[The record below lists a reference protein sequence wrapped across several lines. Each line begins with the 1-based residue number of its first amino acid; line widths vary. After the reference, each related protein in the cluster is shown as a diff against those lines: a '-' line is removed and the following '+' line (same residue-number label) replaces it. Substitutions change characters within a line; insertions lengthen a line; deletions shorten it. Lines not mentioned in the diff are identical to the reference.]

1 MFKTEQAKKVFF
13 KGSRLLRY
21 NKAFMLQLGIISAA
35 AIGVADTAFAQTA
48 NVATNQISV
57 LSTPMQNFREFMS
70 SDVANF
76 ASVAGV
82 GIGAASWAMSDNNMI
97 YGKPKFIRNK
107 YPMTKLIANIPL
119 GTPRTRTCS
128 ESAL

>member
-13 KGSRLLRY
+13 KGSRLLRH

-57 LSTPMQNFREFMS
+57 LSTPMQNFRDFMS

-82 GIGAASWAMSDNNMI
+82 GIGAASWAMSDNNQVVKTGMRVV
-97 YGKPKFIRNK
+97 GASAVMLQAPNFIQQ
-107 YPMTKLIANIPL
+107 MTGIVF
-119 GTPRTRTCS
+119 
-128 ESAL
+128 

>member
-13 KGSRLLRY
+13 KGSKLLRY

-82 GIGAASWAMSDNNMI
+82 GIGAASWAMSDNNQVVKTGMRVVGASAI
-97 YGKPKFIRNK
+97 MLQAPNFIQQ
-107 YPMTKLIANIPL
+107 MTGIVF
-119 GTPRTRTCS
+119 
-128 ESAL
+128 

>member
-70 SDVANF
+70 NDVANF

-82 GIGAASWAMSDNNMI
+82 GIGAASWAMSDNNQVVKTGMRVVGASAI
-97 YGKPKFIRNK
+97 MLQAPNFIQQ
-107 YPMTKLIANIPL
+107 MTGIVF
-119 GTPRTRTCS
+119 
-128 ESAL
+128 

>member
-1 MFKTEQAKKVFF
+1 MFKTEQAKKIFF
-13 KGSRLLRY
+13 KGSRLLRH

-48 NVATNQISV
+48 KVATNQISV
-57 LSTPMQNFREFMS
+57 LSTPMQNFREFIS

-82 GIGAASWAMSDNNMI
+82 GIGAASWAMSDNNQMVKTGMRVVGASAI
-97 YGKPKFIRNK
+97 MLQVPDFIQQI
-107 YPMTKLIANIPL
+107 TGIVF
-119 GTPRTRTCS
+119 
-128 ESAL
+128 

>member
-1 MFKTEQAKKVFF
+1 MFQTEQAKKVFL
-13 KGSRLLRY
+13 KGSRLLRH

-57 LSTPMQNFREFMS
+57 LSTPMQNFRDFMS

-82 GIGAASWAMSDNNMI
+82 GIGAASWAMSDNNQVVKTGMRVVGASAI
-97 YGKPKFIRNK
+97 MLQAPNFIQQ
-107 YPMTKLIANIPL
+107 MTGIVF
-119 GTPRTRTCS
+119 
-128 ESAL
+128 

>member
-13 KGSRLLRY
+13 KGSRLLRH

-82 GIGAASWAMSDNNMI
+82 GIGAASWAMSDNSQVVKTGMRVVGASAI
-97 YGKPKFIRNK
+97 MLQVPKFIQQI
-107 YPMTKLIANIPL
+107 TGIVF
-119 GTPRTRTCS
+119 
-128 ESAL
+128 

>member
-13 KGSRLLRY
+13 KGSRLLRH

-82 GIGAASWAMSDNNMI
+82 SIGAASWAMSDNNQVVKTGMRVVGASAI
-97 YGKPKFIRNK
+97 MLQVPNFIQQ
-107 YPMTKLIANIPL
+107 MTGIVF
-119 GTPRTRTCS
+119 
-128 ESAL
+128 

>member
-1 MFKTEQAKKVFF
+1 MFQTEQAKKVFF
-13 KGSRLLRY
+13 KGSRLLRH

-35 AIGVADTAFAQTA
+35 AIGIADTAFAQTA

-76 ASVAGV
+76 ASIAGV
-82 GIGAASWAMSDNNMI
+82 GIGAASWAMTDNNQAVKTGMRVVGASAI
-97 YGKPKFIRNK
+97 MLQAPTFIQQ
-107 YPMTKLIANIPL
+107 MTGIVF
-119 GTPRTRTCS
+119 
-128 ESAL
+128 

>member
-13 KGSRLLRY
+13 KGSRLLRH
-21 NKAFMLQLGIISAA
+21 NKAFMLQLGIISAVAIGA

-48 NVATNQISV
+48 DVATNQISV

-82 GIGAASWAMSDNNMI
+82 GIGAASWAMSDNNQVVKTGMRVVGASAI
-97 YGKPKFIRNK
+97 MLQAPNFIQQ
-107 YPMTKLIANIPL
+107 MTGIVF
-119 GTPRTRTCS
+119 
-128 ESAL
+128 

>member
-13 KGSRLLRY
+13 KGSRLLRH
-21 NKAFMLQLGIISAA
+21 NKAFMLQLGTISAA

-48 NVATNQISV
+48 DVATNQISV
-57 LSTPMQNFREFMS
+57 LSTPMQNFRDFMS

-82 GIGAASWAMSDNNMI
+82 SIGAASWAMSDNNQVVKTGMRVVGASAI
-97 YGKPKFIRNK
+97 MLQVPKFIQQI
-107 YPMTKLIANIPL
+107 TGIVF
-119 GTPRTRTCS
+119 
-128 ESAL
+128 

>member
-13 KGSRLLRY
+13 KGSRLLRH

-35 AIGVADTAFAQTA
+35 AIGVTDTAFAQTA

-82 GIGAASWAMSDNNMI
+82 GIGAASWAMSDNNQVVKTGMRVVGASSI
-97 YGKPKFIRNK
+97 MLQSPNFIQQ
-107 YPMTKLIANIPL
+107 MTGIVF
-119 GTPRTRTCS
+119 
-128 ESAL
+128 

>member
-1 MFKTEQAKKVFF
+1 MFKTEQEKKVFF
-13 KGSRLLRY
+13 KGSKLLRH

-48 NVATNQISV
+48 KVATNQISV
-57 LSTPMQNFREFMS
+57 LSTPMQNFREFIS

-82 GIGAASWAMSDNNMI
+82 GIGAASWAMSDNNQMVKTGMRVVGASAI
-97 YGKPKFIRNK
+97 MLQVPDFIQQI
-107 YPMTKLIANIPL
+107 TGIVF
-119 GTPRTRTCS
+119 
-128 ESAL
+128 

>member
-1 MFKTEQAKKVFF
+1 MFKTEQTKKVFF
-13 KGSRLLRY
+13 KGSRLLRH

-82 GIGAASWAMSDNNMI
+82 GIGAASWAMSDNNQVVKTGMRVVGASAI
-97 YGKPKFIRNK
+97 MLQAPNFIQQ
-107 YPMTKLIANIPL
+107 MTGIVF
-119 GTPRTRTCS
+119 
-128 ESAL
+128 

>member
-13 KGSRLLRY
+13 NGSRLLRH

-35 AIGVADTAFAQTA
+35 AIGVTDTAFAQTA

-82 GIGAASWAMSDNNMI
+82 GIGAASWAMSDNNQVVKTGMRVVGASAI
-97 YGKPKFIRNK
+97 MLQAPNFIQQ
-107 YPMTKLIANIPL
+107 MTGIVF
-119 GTPRTRTCS
+119 
-128 ESAL
+128 

>member
-13 KGSRLLRY
+13 KGSRLLRH
-21 NKAFMLQLGIISAA
+21 NKAFMLQLGIISVA

-82 GIGAASWAMSDNNMI
+82 GIGAASWAMSDNNQVVKTGMRVV
-97 YGKPKFIRNK
+97 GASAVMLQAPNFIQQ
-107 YPMTKLIANIPL
+107 MTGIVF
-119 GTPRTRTCS
+119 
-128 ESAL
+128 

>member
-82 GIGAASWAMSDNNMI
+82 GIGAASWAMSDNNQVVKTGMRVVGASAI
-97 YGKPKFIRNK
+97 MLQAPNFIQQ
-107 YPMTKLIANIPL
+107 MTGIVF
-119 GTPRTRTCS
+119 
-128 ESAL
+128 

>member
-13 KGSRLLRY
+13 KGSRLLRH
-21 NKAFMLQLGIISAA
+21 NKAFMLQLGIISVA
-35 AIGVADTAFAQTA
+35 AIGVTDTAFAQTA

-70 SDVANF
+70 NDVANF

-82 GIGAASWAMSDNNMI
+82 GIGAASWAMSDNNQVVKTGMRVVGASAI
-97 YGKPKFIRNK
+97 MLQAPNFIQQ
-107 YPMTKLIANIPL
+107 MTGIVF
-119 GTPRTRTCS
+119 
-128 ESAL
+128 

>member
-13 KGSRLLRY
+13 KGSRLLRH

-82 GIGAASWAMSDNNMI
+82 GIGVASWAMSDNNQVVKTGMRVVGASAI
-97 YGKPKFIRNK
+97 MLQAPNFIQQ
-107 YPMTKLIANIPL
+107 MTGIVF
-119 GTPRTRTCS
+119 
-128 ESAL
+128 

>member
-13 KGSRLLRY
+13 KGSRLLRH

-82 GIGAASWAMSDNNMI
+82 SIGAASWAMSDNNQVVKAGMRVVGASAI
-97 YGKPKFIRNK
+97 ILQAPNFIQQ
-107 YPMTKLIANIPL
+107 MTGIVF
-119 GTPRTRTCS
+119 
-128 ESAL
+128 

>member
-1 MFKTEQAKKVFF
+1 MFKTEQAKKIFF
-13 KGSRLLRY
+13 KGGRLLRH

-35 AIGVADTAFAQTA
+35 AFGVADTAFAQTA

-57 LSTPMQNFREFMS
+57 LSTPMQNFRDFMS

-82 GIGAASWAMSDNNMI
+82 GIGAASWAMSDNNQVVKTGMRVVGASAI
-97 YGKPKFIRNK
+97 MLQAPNFIQQ
-107 YPMTKLIANIPL
+107 MTGIVF
-119 GTPRTRTCS
+119 
-128 ESAL
+128 

>member
-1 MFKTEQAKKVFF
+1 MFKTEQAKKIFF
-13 KGSRLLRY
+13 KGSRLLRH

-48 NVATNQISV
+48 KVATNQISV

-82 GIGAASWAMSDNNMI
+82 SIGAASWAMSDNNQVVKTGMRVVGASAI
-97 YGKPKFIRNK
+97 MLQVPKFIQQI
-107 YPMTKLIANIPL
+107 TGIVF
-119 GTPRTRTCS
+119 
-128 ESAL
+128 

>member
-35 AIGVADTAFAQTA
+35 TIGVADTAFAQTA
-48 NVATNQISV
+48 DVATNQISV
-57 LSTPMQNFREFMS
+57 LSTPMQNFRDFMS

-82 GIGAASWAMSDNNMI
+82 SIGAASWAMSDNNQVVKTGMRVVGASAI
-97 YGKPKFIRNK
+97 MLQVPKFIQQI
-107 YPMTKLIANIPL
+107 TGIVF
-119 GTPRTRTCS
+119 
-128 ESAL
+128 

>member
-13 KGSRLLRY
+13 KGSRLLRH

-57 LSTPMQNFREFMS
+57 LSTPMQNFRDFMS

-82 GIGAASWAMSDNNMI
+82 GIGTASWAMSDNNQVVKTGMRVVGASAI
-97 YGKPKFIRNK
+97 MLQAPNFIQQ
-107 YPMTKLIANIPL
+107 MTGIVF
-119 GTPRTRTCS
+119 
-128 ESAL
+128 

>member
-1 MFKTEQAKKVFF
+1 MFKTEQAKKIFF
-13 KGSRLLRY
+13 KGSRLLRH

-48 NVATNQISV
+48 KVATNQISV
-57 LSTPMQNFREFMS
+57 LSTPMQNFREFIS

-82 GIGAASWAMSDNNMI
+82 GIGAASWAMSDNNQMVKTGMRVVGASAI
-97 YGKPKFIRNK
+97 MLQVPDFIK
-107 YPMTKLIANIPL
+107 QITGIVF
-119 GTPRTRTCS
+119 
-128 ESAL
+128 

>member
-1 MFKTEQAKKVFF
+1 
-13 KGSRLLRY
+13 
-21 NKAFMLQLGIISAA
+21 MLQLGIISAA

-82 GIGAASWAMSDNNMI
+82 GIGAASWAMSDNNQVVKTGMRVV
-97 YGKPKFIRNK
+97 GASAVMLQAPNFIQQ
-107 YPMTKLIANIPL
+107 MTGIVF
-119 GTPRTRTCS
+119 
-128 ESAL
+128 